1 MITRTFKKAETMEG
15 RTVYG
20 KNEREVLMTA
30 YTEKLTIGGDIES
43 VLLGVTE
50 KDFISLAKE
59 IEKKGE
65 N

>member
-15 RTVYG
+15 RAVYG

-30 YTEKLTIGGDIES
+30 YTEKLTIAGDIES